1 MITTKKMGTFIAIA
15 ALLSLTLA
23 GCAKG
28 GNQGDGSTTDGKP
41 SISSAIYDRGSVP
54 PSEGT
59 VEKNRWTKWIN
70 ENGPVNVT
78 FTAIPRW
85 ESGEKYNTLF
95 ASKTAPDLIFE
106 YDSGLRDQLYNQKQL
121 MPIDDMIEKYSTDYK
136 QLLEQNPLLKKL
148 AIKSDGKMYEFGHI
162 NGLATN
168 HVLYIREDWL
178 KKLHLDVPKTT
189 EDLYQVAKA
198 FTEQDPDGNGKKD
211 TYGYSLSFV
220 TANITDKIF
229 QNVGWVIEDG
239 KLIHDW
245 DRQKAA
251 TIFKKRLYDEGLVDK
266 DFLADKNGEKAR
278 QDFINGK
285 LGMFGM
291 NNGADAPGLQLLEA
305 LRKNDPNAVIR
316 AIPLPKSEF
325 GQFSPAVQN
334 PIQMTAAVN
343 ARAKNPEAVMKYVD
357 FLVKKDTQKTL
368 RYGIEGEHWKEAG
381 GGCPAVIDKEKN
393 DKELSYNIDYQMLTN
408 KTDFGKCGT
417 FASTLD
423 PSKPLEKEFLG
434 IIDQAKEAYLDPSRP
449 LASIASDEHMP
460 SPPQNIQLIQS
471 NAGQP
476 MGDIINKVVVSG
488 SSYSVDQAMKDIK
501 SVWDKAGGQQVD
513 EWYAKWYDENK
524 DKAFLTPDMYKIEI
538 NQ

>member
-1 MITTKKMGTFIAIA
+1 MITTKKIVAIIAFTT
-15 ALLSLTLA
+15 LLSLSLA
-23 GCAKG
+23 GCAKEGKQAG
-28 GNQGDGSTTDGKP
+28 GSPADGKP
-41 SISSAIYDRGSVP
+41 SITSAIYDRGNVP
-54 PSEGT
+54 PNEGT

-78 FTAIPRW
+78 YTAIPRW

-106 YDSGLRDQLYNQKQL
+106 YDTALRNRLYTQKQL
-121 MPIDDMIEKYSTDYK
+121 MPIDDMIEKYSTEYK
-136 QLLEQNPLLKKL
+136 KLLEQNPLLKKL
-148 AIKSDGKMYEFGHI
+148 ALKSDGKMYEFGHI

-178 KKLHLDVPKTT
+178 KKLNLEVPKTT

-245 DRQKAA
+245 DRGKAA
-251 TIFKKRLYDEGLVDK
+251 TVFKKRLYDEGLVDK

-285 LGMFGM
+285 LGIFGM

-325 GQFSPAVQN
+325 GQFSPEVQN

-357 FLVKKDTQKTL
+357 FLVSKDTQKTL
-368 RYGIEGEHWKEAG
+368 RYGTEGEHWKDAG
-381 GGCPAVIDKEKN
+381 GGCLAVIDKEKN
-393 DKELSYNIDYQMLTN
+393 DKELNYNIDYQMLTN
-408 KTDFGKCGT
+408 KTEFGKCGT
-417 FASTLD
+417 YASTLD

-434 IIDQAKEAYLDPSRP
+434 IIDQAKEAYLNPSRP
-449 LASIASDEHMP
+449 LASIASGEHLP

-471 NAGQP
+471 NTGQP

-488 SSYSVDQAMKDIK
+488 SSYSVDQAMIDIK
-501 SVWDKAGGQQVD
+501 SVWDKTGGQEVD
-513 EWYAKWYDENK
+513 EWYESGM
-524 DKAFLTPDMYKIEI
+524 TKIKI
-538 NQ
+538 KRF